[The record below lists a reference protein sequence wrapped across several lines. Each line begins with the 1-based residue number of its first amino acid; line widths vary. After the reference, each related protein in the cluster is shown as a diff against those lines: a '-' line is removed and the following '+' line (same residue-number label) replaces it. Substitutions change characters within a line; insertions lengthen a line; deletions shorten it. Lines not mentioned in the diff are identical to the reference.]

1 VLYRDKEPTDMAV
14 AATQDGGRTWQRLAT
29 VGAFNWAFEGCPH
42 VGGGLGAT
50 VDERGNRRL
59 HATAWTAEE
68 KKEGLYH
75 LQSADMGT
83 TWSAPRQITSA
94 AAKHSD
100 LAADGA
106 RLLIAWEALEGG
118 RSQILAALSEDA
130 GKSWAEPKRLAQGFS
145 ASHPLTVAS
154 DGRFLVFWTER
165 PAEGA
170 PIEWRMAVQG
180 AAAGQAA
187 R

>member
-1 VLYRDKEPTDMAV
+1 MAV
-14 AATQDGGRTWQRLAT
+14 AATQDGGRTWKRLAS

-59 HATAWTAEE
+59 HATTWTAEE
-68 KKEGLYH
+68 KAEGLYH
-75 LQSADMGT
+75 VQSADMGT
-83 TWSAPRQITSA
+83 TWSAPRRITPA

-100 LAADGA
+100 LAADGR
-106 RLLIAWEALEGG
+106 RLLITWEAVEGG
-118 RSQILAALSEDA
+118 RGRILTALSEDA
-130 GKSWAEPKRLAQGFS
+130 GRSWAEPMGLKTGLS
-145 ASHPLTVAS
+145 PSHPLAVAS

-170 PIEWRMAVQG
+170 PPEWRMAAVG
-180 AAAGQAA
+180 ESATERRPGGQP
-187 R
+187 